1 MAKIVEYIEKHPKEV
16 QRLVGL
22 KPEQLNQLIKNL
34 VNRHNQKLAEIE
46 KQKTRIISGGGGR
59 KPKLSLKEQI
69 ILTLVYL
76 RHLTTF
82 QLLGVQ
88 FGVSE
93 STANDIFNYWFPLMR
108 ELLPS
113 SILEQVK
120 KNSSDYEIV
129 KEILTEY
136 ELIVD
141 TSEQNRERPGN
152 YQEQEKYYSGKN
164 KSHTFKNQFITLPSG
179 RDIVDVVAGDP
190 GPKSDINIFR
200 EQQRKFAAEQKFKGD
215 LSYIGEASIATP
227 HKKPKNKQL
236 TPEQKQENKE
246 FSAVRVFVEHVIRIV
261 KIFRVAQERFR
272 LKPDKYEQII
282 LTICGLVRLRKA
294 QLLL

>member
-1 MAKIVEYIEKHPKEV
+1 MTKIVEYIEKHPNEV

-22 KPEQLNQLIKNL
+22 KPDRLNQLLENL
-34 VNRHNQKLAEIE
+34 VNIHNQKLAERE

-59 KPKLSLKEQI
+59 KSILSLKEQI

-76 RHLTTF
+76 RHLPTF

-93 STANDIFNYWFPLMR
+93 TTANDIFNYWFPLMR

-113 SILEQVK
+113 SIFEQVK

-129 KEILTEY
+129 KEILTKY

-141 TSEQNRERPGN
+141 TSEQNRERPGDSE
-152 YQEQEKYYSGKN
+152 EQEKYYSGKN
-164 KSHTFKNQFITLPSG
+164 KSHTFKNQFVTLPSG
-179 RDIVDVVAGDP
+179 QDIVDVVAGNP
-190 GPKSDINIFR
+190 GPTSDINIFR
-200 EQQRKFAAEQKFKGD
+200 EQQKNFAPEQKFKGD

-227 HKKPKNKQL
+227 HKKPRKQQL

-246 FSAVRVFVEHVIRIV
+246 FSSARVFVEHIIRIV

-272 LKPDKYEQII
+272 LNPDKYEQII

>member
-22 KPEQLNQLIKNL
+22 KPEQLNQLIENL

-59 KPKLSLKEQI
+59 KSKLSLKEQI

-152 YQEQEKYYSGKN
+152 YQDQEKYYSGKN

-190 GPKSDINIFR
+190 GPRSDINIFR
-200 EQQRKFAAEQKFKGD
+200 EQQKKFAAEQKFKGD

-227 HKKPKNKQL
+227 HKKPKNQQL

-272 LKPDKYEQII
+272 LKADKYEQII

>member
-227 HKKPKNKQL
+227 HKKTKNKQL